1 MNHDAPSGARKKEE
15 SRSEGVKEI
24 HLEFLQVDF
33 TTIDYFKWKMR
44 FLAIRNESNITGQ
57 DMHQLLTQSVCDDLT
72 VEMCRGT
79 DIIKTWGMLD
89 IMFKATNWEH
99 NAEEYLR
106 TITQD
111 KGESVR
117 AYFFRMQQA
126 FNMFPW
132 LNHLFLVH

>member
-1 MNHDAPSGARKKEE
+1 
-15 SRSEGVKEI
+15 
-24 HLEFLQVDF
+24 
-33 TTIDYFKWKMR
+33 
-44 FLAIRNESNITGQ
+44 
-57 DMHQLLTQSVCDDLT
+57 MHQLLTQSVCDDLT

-89 IMFKATNWEH
+89 ILFKATNWEH